1 MRHFGSAI
9 FWLIALICLFFVGL
23 PFLVFLVFGSV
34 ILPFAIVWEM
44 LKAIFGG

>member
-9 FWLIALICLFFVGL
+9 FWLFAYICLFFVGL
-23 PFLVFLVFGSV
+23 PFLVFGSV
-34 ILPFAIVWEM
+34 ALPFVIVWEG